1 MKIYDCTIFFDEKM
15 MFDLRL
21 NILNDYV
28 DKFVVAESLYTHSG
42 NRKKQ
47 NFNIDDYPKFKDK
60 IIYILVETEPDDLYE
75 TGPHA
80 DDRVGRIKT

>member
-42 NRKKQ
+42 NRKNKTL
-47 NFNIDDYPKFKDK
+47 ILT
-60 IIYILVETEPDDLYE
+60 IILNLKTKLYIFL
-75 TGPHA
+75 
-80 DDRVGRIKT
+80 